1 MELTHKGIRMAKKK
15 QTARQKKI
23 TKVMDEFG
31 GGTLHSGKGGPVVK
45 NRKQAI
51 AIAISVASKT
61 KRKK

>member
-1 MELTHKGIRMAKKK
+1 MAKKK
-15 QTARQKKI
+15 TVRQKKI

-31 GGTLHSGKGGPVVK
+31 KGSLHSGKGGPVVK
-45 NRKQAI
+45 SRKQAI